1 MWADGQTR
9 WHKAVQSIKCVLCT
23 PLPRALEYWVLK
35 KQHLE
40 CLLQKRFNMCF
51 LPVENKTMAAC
62 CWHSA
67 GNIAVLNLG
76 TEPGISTTE
85 GSKHGCS
92 CAHMCPFLC
101 TTVLLHL
108 FAQLIQ
114 LKKPVEDYLVPDA
127 FVKFPPT
134 LVKQLWSPRG
144 HENRAGWT
152 GNAQA
157 GRSLNFPCQKWWAAP
172 SAQPVLCHSTSG
184 HCAAVDASIYSRSLH
199 HSDVIPFSGWFL
211 S

>member
-1 MWADGQTR
+1 MLWNTGFWKTSIWNVYFRRGLTCVFYLWRTR
-9 WHKAVQSIKCVLCT
+9 
-23 PLPRALEYWVLK
+23 P
-35 KQHLE
+35 
-40 CLLQKRFNMCF
+40 
-51 LPVENKTMAAC
+51 MAAC

-85 GSKHGCS
+85 GSKHGHS

-144 HENRAGWT
+144 HENRAGRT

-184 HCAAVDASIYSRSLH
+184 HCAAVMPASTPEAYIILMSFH
-199 HSDVIPFSGWFL
+199 FL
-211 S
+211 VGF